1 MRIKRIVTA
10 LCWLLCATAHAFTV
24 FACEPEWASLTHA
37 LLPQAKVHVATT
49 VMQDPHH
56 IEARP
61 ALIAQLRSAQLAVCT
76 GASLEAGWLPMLQQ
90 RASNP
95 LVQDGQPGMFYASQ
109 HVELIDPYQGTITP
123 FDGDVH
129 GEGNPHIQTDPHR
142 LLKVALALRTRLV
155 QLVPEQAKDIDTRHK
170 QFEAALKSKLSEWEK
185 RAAPL
190 KGKQVVA
197 HHTSFAYLWRWLGM
211 QQVADL
217 EPKPGMPATLNHL
230 EKTRQAL
237 KAQPPMAIV
246 VAQHQDARAG
256 KWLEKQLSPHT
267 PLLILPATVSDD
279 RPDALLRWLDQLVQ
293 SLVQSLVQT
302 APQG

>member
-1 MRIKRIVTA
+1 MRIKGIITA
-10 LCWLLCATAHAFTV
+10 LCGLIGPTVQAFTV
-24 FACEPEWASLTHA
+24 FACEPEWAALTHA

-49 VMQDPHH
+49 VLQDPHH

-61 ALIAQLRSAQLAVCT
+61 ALIAQLRNAQLAVCT

-95 LVQDGQPGMFYASQ
+95 VVQDGQIGMFYATQ
-109 HVELIDPYQGTITP
+109 YVDLIDPYQGSITP

-129 GEGNPHIQTDPHR
+129 GEGNPHIHTDPHR
-142 LLKVALALRTRLV
+142 LLKVATALRMRLM
-155 QLVPEQAKDIDTRHK
+155 QLVPEQAKDIEAHHK
-170 QFEAALKSKLSEWEK
+170 QFETTLKTKLNEWEK
-185 RAAPL
+185 RTAPL

-197 HHTSFAYLWRWLGM
+197 HHTNFAYLWRWLGM

-217 EPKPGMPATLNHL
+217 EPKPGMPATLTHL
-230 EKTRQAL
+230 EKTRQTL
-237 KAQPPMAIV
+237 KTPPPMAIV
-246 VAQHQDARAG
+246 VAQHQDVRAG

-293 SLVQSLVQT
+293 SLVQSMMQT
-302 APQG
+302 PP